1 VLANGRVID
10 CDEHRE
16 PELFWALRG
25 AGGGQSGVV
34 TSLVFDAVPAPE
46 ATRFVLNWPHADAA
60 ALVAAWQQWAP
71 DTPDKLCA
79 NLKIAAAGADGPV
92 EVLMF
97 GAMLGTQ
104 AETAALI
111 GELTGQA
118 GAQP

>member
-16 PELFWALRG
+16 P
-25 AGGGQSGVV
+25 
-34 TSLVFDAVPAPE
+34 
-46 ATRFVLNWPHADAA
+46 
-60 ALVAAWQQWAP
+60 
-71 DTPDKLCA
+71 
-79 NLKIAAAGADGPV
+79 AAGADGPV